1 MNFVPALLGAFVG
14 GTFALLAGYLANLR
28 STRQATVDRV
38 LLQAAELT
46 SNAAMVAN
54 YVGQYQHLRAQ
65 QDQAETAARKQG
77 DQKLLAD
84 LRSDA
89 PQLNEE
95 ALNAHLLVVMRAVA
109 ELEWLTY
116 RSPLRNF
123 IVELKGDIS
132 KDLENW
138 SNGYQVWLSH
148 HGKLMSSIGLLDD
161 AMRYVANL
169 PPRQRSWYFESVNL
183 PLPPPLGAR
192 IESTRLQ
199 DRTRRFADWSRR
211 NRT

>member
-1 MNFVPALLGAFVG
+1 MNFVPALLGALVG

-54 YVGQYQHLRAQ
+54 HIRQYQYLQAQ
-65 QDQAETAARKQG
+65 QDQAETAARKRD
-77 DQKLLAD
+77 DQETLTE
-84 LRSDA
+84 LRSNE
-89 PQLNEE
+89 PELNWE
-95 ALNAHLLVVMRAVA
+95 ALNTHLLLVLRASA

-123 IVELKGDIS
+123 IVELQRDIDT
-132 KDLENW
+132 DLNNW
-138 SNGYQVWLSH
+138 SNGFQIWLSH
-148 HGKLMSSIGLLDD
+148 HEKLTSSIGSLDS

-169 PPRQRSWYFESVNL
+169 SPRQRSWYFESVNL
-183 PLPPPLGAR
+183 PLPPPPGAR
-192 IESTRLQ
+192 LESTRLQ
-199 DRTRRFADWSRR
+199 IRIRGFVIWARR
-211 NRT
+211 NVK